1 MSMDTQQ
8 DHENPVNTNEE
19 DKDDIKEPR
28 YYCPFDLNERD
39 EDENT
44 PLHVA
49 IHALKLDCVELLIG
63 AGVAINRR
71 SDGSTPLVRLLSF
84 YSIFK
89 RILKLLNFIITNS
102 IWQSALEPYPK
113 IKPLASTASNF
124 LSNME
129 QIY

>member
-1 MSMDTQQ
+1 MDTQQ

-71 SDGSTPLVRLLSF
+71 SDGSTPLVSLLSF
-84 YSIFK
+84 
-89 RILKLLNFIITNS
+89 
-102 IWQSALEPYPK
+102 
-113 IKPLASTASNF
+113 F
-124 LSNME
+124 L
-129 QIY
+129 YHF